1 MNYFSDLSLW
11 WIIPIAVLSV
21 GLSYLYY
28 YRSQQKDQWDNKQRK
43 ILVSL
48 RTISLFLLLF
58 LLLGLVWETI
68 DYRKEKPLFI
78 TLIDQSS
85 SMDNYKDS
93 SKVKQ
98 QISDFR
104 EAFTERFGDRFELVE
119 WGIGENARPFKDLK
133 FNDKQTNLAT
143 GFEQIRELYFN
154 RNIGGITLIS
164 DGNFNEGVHPM
175 YEAERIE
182 LTPVFGLGVGDT
194 ATRRDVLI
202 RSVNSNEVA
211 FLNNQFPIE
220 ATVDFNKMNRGPAK
234 VSLLQQGK
242 VIQTQTVNCT
252 NTIFDQQAVTFNVTA
267 KQKGFQ
273 RFTVQVEYKI
283 GEFSKENNQQSCYV
297 EVVDNKNLIV
307 CLSSA
312 PHPDIAA
319 IRSIL
324 EEDEQSTVKAD
335 LTQSYNA
342 GKERPDL
349 VVWYENGSKPNAT
362 LFNELKQK
370 KIPVLLIVGPTT
382 SPQVIQSYNFGLRVS
397 GNSQQ
402 EDAYPAVSKGFSAFE
417 FTSTFTNASSFYP
430 PLRTKFGTPNLPAN
444 AIVVLQQRVGDIV
457 KNDPLMYLSTQQD
470 VRMGVILGEGIWR
483 WKMKEYA
490 SKKNTDGFREFI
502 QKITQY
508 LTVKQQKDPL
518 RITLPKRFNVTDNI
532 EIKAEFYNEAMELIT
547 TPSITF
553 SYTKKGGGK
562 QQSDFAPFTNFYK
575 TTIGQLEPGTYSWT
589 AIANNK
595 GKVHKKSG
603 EFIIEDIAIESMD
616 TRADFGVLN
625 QLAQQSDGKFETL
638 ENYKRLLDV
647 IAARKDIST
656 MQFADSGY
664 TSLIEWI
671 WIFVVII
678 LLFGTEWFLRRWWGG
693 Y

>member
-1 MNYFSDLSLW
+1 MNYFSDISLW
-11 WIIPIAVLSV
+11 WILPITLLSL
-21 GLSYLYY
+21 GLAYAYY
-28 YRSQQKDQWDNKQRK
+28 YKSKQKDQWESKQRK
-43 ILVSL
+43 VLMGL
-48 RTISLFLLLF
+48 RASSLFLLLF
-58 LLLGLVWETI
+58 LLLGLIWETI

-85 SMDNYKDS
+85 SINNYKDS
-93 SKVKQ
+93 AKVKQ
-98 QISDFR
+98 QITDFR
-104 EAFTERFGDRFELVE
+104 TAFTERFGDRFELVE
-119 WGIGENARPFKDLK
+119 WAVGETARPFKTLD
-133 FNDKQTNLAT
+133 FEDKKTNLAL

-164 DGNFNEGVHPM
+164 DGNFNDGVHPM

-182 LTPVFGLGVGDT
+182 LTPVFSLGIGDT
-194 ATRRDVLI
+194 ITRRDALV

-220 ATVDFNKMNRGPAK
+220 ATIDFNKMNRGSVK
-234 VSLLQQGK
+234 VSLLHLGK
-242 VIQTQTVNCT
+242 VIQTQTVSCT
-252 NTIFDQQAVTFNVTA
+252 NTFFDQQAVTFNVTA

-273 RFTVQVEYKI
+273 RYTVQVEYKN

-324 EEDEQSTVKAD
+324 EEDEQSNVKAD
-335 LTQSYNA
+335 LIQTYSLS
-342 GKERPDL
+342 KERPNL
-349 VVWYENGSKPNAT
+349 VVWYENGNKPNAT

-370 KIPVLLIVGPTT
+370 KIPVLLIIGPTT
-382 SPQVIQSYNFGLRVS
+382 SPQVIQSYNIGLRLS
-397 GNSQQ
+397 SNSQQ
-402 EDAYPAVSKGFSAFE
+402 EDAYPSVSKGFSAFE
-417 FTSTFTNASSFYP
+417 FTSTFTDASSIYP
-430 PLRTKFGTPNLPAN
+430 PLRTKFSTPNLPAN
-444 AIVVLQQRVGDIV
+444 AEVVLQQRVGDIV
-457 KNDPLMYLSTQQD
+457 KKDPLMYLSTQQD
-470 VRMGVILGEGIWR
+470 VRMGVVLGEGLWR

-490 SKKNTDGFREFI
+490 SKKNIDGFREFV
-502 QKITQY
+502 QKVSQY
-508 LTVKQQKDPL
+508 LTVRQQKDPL
-518 RITLPKRFNVTDNI
+518 RISLPKRFNVTDNI

-547 TPSITF
+547 TPNITF

-562 QQSDFAPFTNFYK
+562 QQSEFAPFTNFYK

-603 EFIIEDIAIESMD
+603 EFVIEDIAIESMD

-664 TSLIEWI
+664 TSLIDWI
-671 WIFVVII
+671 WIFVIII